1 MKIDRMKNRLGNF
14 YDYCLMEGNKE
25 LYIFFA
31 GNLDLYFLISKF
43 DFLNP
48 KHSQEFKSDLFFKI

>member
-25 LYIFFA
+25 LYIFF
-31 GNLDLYFLISKF
+31 DSKSSTFFL
-43 DFLNP
+43 
-48 KHSQEFKSDLFFKI
+48 